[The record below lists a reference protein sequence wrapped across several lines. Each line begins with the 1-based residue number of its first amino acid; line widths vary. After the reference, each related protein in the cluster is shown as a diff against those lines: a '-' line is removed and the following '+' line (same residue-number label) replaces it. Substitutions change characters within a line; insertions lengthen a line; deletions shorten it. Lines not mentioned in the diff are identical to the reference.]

1 MARIILIDSDEIHA
15 KKVASEIE
23 RRDHQITAYANA
35 RDLFRRLANEQI
47 QFTVVILTF
56 YNRPE
61 DWESL
66 DKLRKLSLTRVPR
79 PGILCVSRSKW
90 GTDVRLRVERKGA
103 RFVHERS

>member
-23 RRDHQITAYANA
+23 RRNHQLTVYANS
-35 RDLFRRLANEQI
+35 RDLFRHLANEQI
-47 QFTVVILTF
+47 QFTVVVLNF

-61 DWESL
+61 DWELL

-103 RFVHERS
+103 RLVHERP